1 MSTEG
6 ALFLVSVGPGF
17 MDLVPERAKKALTDS
32 QVIVGYD
39 LYLRWV
45 LPWIQN
51 KQIETFP
58 LTQERR
64 RAERALDL
72 ARQGKRVSLV
82 SSGDIGIYGMA
93 TLGLELLKEEDTF
106 PVEVVPGISAA
117 NACAALL
124 GAPLAHDFATLSLS
138 DLLCPWEWI
147 ETRAQHLAQADLVV
161 VLYNVQS
168 RSRSRGVYRILEI
181 LKAFKSAE
189 TWCGIVRNAYR
200 EEQSVECCKLGKLSH
215 RQFDMLTTLV
225 IGNRFTK
232 PKREFLFTPRGYVGW
247 AEPSSSAQQEAL
259 PRKAVWVFSGT
270 SDGNEI
276 VRSLHQQGIPVIVSV
291 ATEQGAQIWREQRIP
306 VVWGSLGRERRHQ
319 VLQQHQASLLVDAT
333 HPYASRMTLQL
344 QQLSVDLEIPCVRYE
359 RPSTLIGD
367 ELCGDSIE
375 KVTTLALKH
384 GRRILLATGSHQV
397 AEFLRQDRH
406 RQAEWFVR
414 CAPTSES
421 LRELEKAGVP
431 LSQICAQQGPFS
443 VEENHRLLERWK
455 IEVLVTKDSG
465 KAGGYL
471 EKYQAAKALGIPL
484 IVLQRP
490 RVHVAQSN
498 SDTSALLQR
507 IQQVMDNDD

>member
-1 MSTEG
+1 
-6 ALFLVSVGPGF
+6 
-17 MDLVPERAKKALTDS
+17 MDLVPERAKKALIES
-32 QVIVGYD
+32 EVIVGYD

-58 LTQERR
+58 LTQERK
-64 RAERALDL
+64 RAERALEL
-72 ARQGKRVSLV
+72 ARQGKQVSLV
-82 SSGDIGIYGMA
+82 SSGDVGIYGMA
-93 TLGLELLKEEDTF
+93 TLALELLKEDDTF
-106 PVEVVPGISAA
+106 PVKVVPGISAA

-138 DLLCPWEWI
+138 DLLCPWDWI
-147 ETRAQHLAQADLVV
+147 ETRAQQLAQADLVI

-168 RSRSRGVYRILEI
+168 RSRSQGVFRILEI
-181 LKAFKSAE
+181 LKTFKSAE

-200 EEQSVECCKLGKLSH
+200 EEQSVECCKLEELSH

-232 PKREFLFTPRGYVGW
+232 PKREFLFTPRGYVEW
-247 AEPSSSAQQEAL
+247 AEPSPSSQQADL

-291 ATEQGAQIWREQRIP
+291 ATEQGAQIWRKQKIP

-319 VLQQHQASLLVDAT
+319 VLSQQQASLLVDAT
-333 HPYASRMTLQL
+333 HPYASQMTVQL
-344 QQLSVDLEIPCVRYE
+344 QQLSVYLEILCLRYE
-359 RPSTLIGD
+359 RPSTLVGD

-375 KVTTLALKH
+375 KVTALALQSGK
-384 GRRILLATGSHQV
+384 RILLATGSHHV
-397 AEFLRQDRH
+397 AEFLQQDH
-406 RQAEWFVR
+406 AQQGEWFVR

-421 LRELEKAGVP
+421 LRELEQAGMP
-431 LSQICAQQGPFS
+431 LSRICAQQGPFS
-443 VEENHRLLERWK
+443 VEENLKLLERWK

-465 KAGGYL
+465 EAGGFI
-471 EKYQAAKALGIPL
+471 EKHQAAKALGIPL
-484 IVLQRP
+484 IVQQRP
-490 RVHVAQSN
+490 RFHVAQSY
-498 SDTSALLQR
+498 SDISALLQR

>member
-17 MDLVPERAKKALTDS
+17 MDLVPERAKKALTES

-64 RAERALDL
+64 RAERALEL

-93 TLGLELLKEEDTF
+93 TLALELLKEEDTF
-106 PVEVVPGISAA
+106 SVEVVPGISAA

-181 LKAFKSAE
+181 LQAFKSSE

-200 EEQSVECCKLGKLSH
+200 EE
-215 RQFDMLTTLV
+215 
-225 IGNRFTK
+225 
-232 PKREFLFTPRGYVGW
+232 
-247 AEPSSSAQQEAL
+247 
-259 PRKAVWVFSGT
+259 
-270 SDGNEI
+270 
-276 VRSLHQQGIPVIVSV
+276 
-291 ATEQGAQIWREQRIP
+291 
-306 VVWGSLGRERRHQ
+306 
-319 VLQQHQASLLVDAT
+319 
-333 HPYASRMTLQL
+333 
-344 QQLSVDLEIPCVRYE
+344 
-359 RPSTLIGD
+359 
-367 ELCGDSIE
+367 
-375 KVTTLALKH
+375 
-384 GRRILLATGSHQV
+384 
-397 AEFLRQDRH
+397 
-406 RQAEWFVR
+406 
-414 CAPTSES
+414 
-421 LRELEKAGVP
+421 
-431 LSQICAQQGPFS
+431 
-443 VEENHRLLERWK
+443 
-455 IEVLVTKDSG
+455 
-465 KAGGYL
+465 
-471 EKYQAAKALGIPL
+471 
-484 IVLQRP
+484 
-490 RVHVAQSN
+490 
-498 SDTSALLQR
+498 
-507 IQQVMDNDD
+507 

>member
-17 MDLVPERAKKALTDS
+17 MDLVPERAKKALTQS
-32 QVIVGYD
+32 EVIVGYD

-64 RAERALDL
+64 RAERALEL
-72 ARQGKRVSLV
+72 ARQGKQVSLV

-93 TLGLELLKEEDTF
+93 TLALELLKEEDNF

-147 ETRAQHLAQADLVV
+147 ETRAQHLAQADLVI

-168 RSRSRGVYRILEI
+168 RSRSQGVYR
-181 LKAFKSAE
+181 
-189 TWCGIVRNAYR
+189 IVRNAYR
-200 EEQSVECCKLGKLSH
+200 EEQSVECCKLGELSH
-215 RQFDMLTTLV
+215 RQFDMLTSLV
-225 IGNRFTK
+225 IGNRFTQ

-247 AEPSSSAQQEAL
+247 AEPSPSAQQTGL
-259 PRKAVWVFSGT
+259 PRKSVWVFSGT

-276 VRSLHQQGIPVIVSV
+276 VRSLHQQGIPVIVSI
-291 ATEQGAQIWREQRIP
+291 ATEQGAQTWREQKIP

-319 VLQQHQASLLVDAT
+319 VLRQHQASLLVDAT

-344 QQLSVDLEIPCVRYE
+344 QQLSVDLEIPCLRYE
-359 RPSTLIGD
+359 RLSTLVGD

-375 KVTTLALKH
+375 KVSALALKS
-384 GRRILLATGSHQV
+384 GKRILLATGSHQV
-397 AEFLRQDRH
+397 LEFLSQDRH

-421 LRELEKAGVP
+421 LRELEQAGVP
-431 LSQICAQQGPFS
+431 LSRICAQQGPFS
-443 VEENHRLLERWK
+443 VEENHMLLERWK
-455 IEVLVTKDSG
+455 IEALVTKDSG

-490 RVHVAQSN
+490 RIHVAQSY
-498 SDTSALLQR
+498 SDISALITR
-507 IQQVMDNDD
+507 IQQVMDKDD

>member
-17 MDLVPERAKKALTDS
+17 MDLVPERAKKALTES

-64 RAERALDL
+64 RAERALEL

-93 TLGLELLKEEDTF
+93 TLALELLQEEDTF
-106 PVEVVPGISAA
+106 SVEVVPGISAA

-200 EEQSVECCKLGKLSH
+200 EEQSVECCKLEELCH

-232 PKREFLFTPRGYVGW
+232 PKTGVSLHPERVCRLGRTILLCSTGRASKKSGLG
-247 AEPSSSAQQEAL
+247 
-259 PRKAVWVFSGT
+259 FSGT

-291 ATEQGAQIWREQRIP
+291 ATEQGAQIWREQGTP

-319 VLQQHQASLLVDAT
+319 VLHQNQASLLVDAT

-359 RPSTLIGD
+359 RTSTLIGD

-384 GRRILLATGSHQV
+384 GKRILLATGSHQV

-421 LRELEKAGVP
+421 LRELEQAGVP

-490 RVHVAQSN
+490 ASMWLSPILIFQHYCRESN
-498 SDTSALLQR
+498 K
-507 IQQVMDNDD
+507 